1 MFPESKCTAY
11 CFFEKNELYIKPTL
25 YIGSRQD
32 F

>member
-1 MFPESKCTAY
+1 MFPESKCSILL
-11 CFFEKNELYIKPTL
+11 FEKNELYIKPTL